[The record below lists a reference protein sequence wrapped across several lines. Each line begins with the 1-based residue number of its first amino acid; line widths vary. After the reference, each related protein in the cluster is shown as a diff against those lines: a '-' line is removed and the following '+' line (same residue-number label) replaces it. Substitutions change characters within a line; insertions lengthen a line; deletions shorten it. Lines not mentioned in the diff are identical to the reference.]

1 MLKWFPNSILCLFLL
16 VFTCIISQLNLKCV
30 AFSCTN
36 GNNLTGAPQIT
47 CLPSGHWSHPI
58 PACLDALCPSPLDN
72 DGPSILQVS
81 GKRFFDSLG
90 PISNAV
96 FVQTRVE
103 SYSVGGR
110 VFFSCLSGY
119 RLVGASNA
127 TCLTN
132 NMWSLTKSP
141 ECMPIKCPF
150 ATEPKYGYITKVSSR
165 WSSIFMLNNAIDSS
179 SLISVC
185 IRRLQ

>member
-1 MLKWFPNSILCLFLL
+1 M
-16 VFTCIISQLNLKCV
+16 
-30 AFSCTN
+30 
-36 GNNLTGAPQIT
+36 
-47 CLPSGHWSHPI
+47 
-58 PACLDALCPSPLDN
+58 
-72 DGPSILQVS
+72 
-81 GKRFFDSLG
+81 
-90 PISNAV
+90 AV
-96 FVQTRVE
+96 CVQTRVE
-103 SYSVGGR
+103 SYSVGGKAY
-110 VFFSCLSGY
+110 FSCLSGY
-119 RLVGASNA
+119 RLDGASNA